1 MFLVMRNPRR
11 QGDRG
16 EALGDRVVGEPG
28 LSGVDSGRASPDID
42 LVTMIDDRLVGVQV
56 KTSTLLR
63 NGRFDVTVCTRGG
76 NRSWSYEIEPGRPLV
91 AAIAA

>member
-11 QGDRG
+11 QGDLG
-16 EALGDRVVGEPG
+16 ELSAIEWLGSQGYPVWIPVGH
-28 LSGVDSGRASPDID
+28 SPDID
-42 LVTMIDDRLVGVQV
+42 LVTMIDDRLAGVQV

-76 NRSWSYEIEPGRPLV
+76 DRSWSYEIEPGRPLV